1 MVTVAVAEL
10 SAGLGST
17 VDLLLMFAVLLT
29 TVPLLRLPF
38 VVAFRLAV
46 RVSWGARAGN
56 VINWAVSAGTVTLPP
71 PLIALT
77 AVCLYV
83 NVVGEETETTVNTPL
98 KVVLATP
105 LIVTDCP
112 AKI

>member
-1 MVTVAVAEL
+1 MVIGTLTV
-10 SAGLGST
+10 SSFGFGST
-17 VDLLLMFAVLLT
+17 VDLLLMFAVLIT
-29 TVPLLRLPF
+29 TVPLVRLPL

-46 RVSWGARAGN
+46 RVSCGARAGN

-71 PLIALT
+71 TLTALA

-83 NVVGEETETTVNTPL
+83 NVVGEGTETTVNTPL
-98 KVVLATP
+98 KVLLATP